1 MLEDP
6 ARPLK
11 PSSPA
16 TALTYSRH
24 LRCSLLIERL
34 SRVIGWSSSYWAW
47 GILSAPAGEHSQPKN
62 ISINRGPVMQIKQT
76 VRCALRRSMVAA
88 SLGFL
93 AAIGSQANA
102 ADAFIPR
109 AINSSTVPSIG
120 DVNPYGVAFVPAG
133 FPAGGTIAA
142 GDVLVS
148 NFNNSANLQGAGT
161 TIIQLTPRGTLAPP
175 GSAVTFFTS
184 GLAGLSTALGVLK
197 TGFVLVGNVPTTD
210 GSFATIGQGALQVID
225 RHGHWLQT
233 WTDPVFLDGPW
244 DLALDDDGLHSHV
257 FVSNVLNGTVSRLD
271 VAVESGGLKLLKRTT
286 IAIGYMHVP
295 NTAALVL
302 GPTGLAFDEQSDT
315 LYVASTGD
323 NAIFAITAAS
333 QRTGAVKM
341 GNLVFADS
349 HLRGP
354 LALRFAP
361 NGNLLTANGDAVN
374 MDVLH
379 PSEIVEF
386 TKWGQFV
393 REYNVD
399 ASQGGAFGIDAVRDG
414 VAGFNYAVID
424 DVTNSLSVIDQPVD

>member
-1 MLEDP
+1 
-6 ARPLK
+6 
-11 PSSPA
+11 
-16 TALTYSRH
+16 
-24 LRCSLLIERL
+24 
-34 SRVIGWSSSYWAW
+34 
-47 GILSAPAGEHSQPKN
+47 
-62 ISINRGPVMQIKQT
+62 MQIKQT
-76 VRCALRRSMVAA
+76 VRSALRRSMLAA

-93 AAIGSQANA
+93 TAIGSQADA
-102 ADAFIPR
+102 AEAFIPQV
-109 AINSSTVPSIG
+109 INSSTVPSNG
-120 DVNPYGVAFVPAG
+120 DVNPYGVAFVPVG
-133 FPAGGTIAA
+133 FPAGGKIAA

-148 NFNNSANLQGAGT
+148 NFNNTKNVQGTGT
-161 TIIQLTPRGTLAPP
+161 TIVQLTPRGPLAPPPGSPGSP

-184 GLAGLSTALGVLK
+184 SLPGLSTALGVLK
-197 TGFVLVGNVPTTD
+197 AGFVLVGNVPTD
-210 GSFATIGQGALQVID
+210 GSKIGQGALQVID
-225 RHGHWLQT
+225 RHGHLLAT
-233 WTDPVFLDGPW
+233 WNDKNTKLLDGPW
-244 DLALDDDGLHSHV
+244 DLAIDDDGQSAHV

-271 VAVESGGLKLLKRTT
+271 VAVESGALKLLKKTK
-286 IAIGYMHVP
+286 IAGGYTHVP
-295 NTAALVL
+295 DVAALVL

-315 LYVASTGD
+315 LYVASTAD

-333 QRTGAVKM
+333 HRTSTSPVNM

-374 MDVLH
+374 ADVLH

-399 ASQGGAFGIDAVRDG
+399 AAQGGAFGIDAVRES

-424 DVTNSLSVIDQPVD
+424 DITNSLSVMELPVD